1 VKKSSAA
8 QPSPRRKPV
17 HRETAPVI
25 ARVAG
30 VDDRGHL
37 LVQMPAG
44 PARPC
49 IARVS
54 ASLAGHG
61 REAAFWK
68 GRDVVVV
75 SDGDGAPVVVDLVEA
90 TLAPKPRRPA
100 SSRNEAVVDGKHVR
114 FDAHDSVVL
123 RCGNASI
130 SLMRDGTVQIR
141 GKYISSRASGTNR
154 IWGGSVQMN

>member
-1 VKKSSAA
+1 VKKTSAA
-8 QPSPRRKPV
+8 QLSPRRKPV
-17 HRETAPVI
+17 HRETEPVI
-25 ARVAG
+25 ARVTG
-30 VDDRGHL
+30 VDERGHL
-37 LVQMPAG
+37 RVQMPAS

-49 IARVS
+49 RARIS
-54 ASLAGHG
+54 ASLAAVG
-61 REAAFWK
+61 RDAAFWK
-68 GRDVVVV
+68 DRDVIVA
-75 SDGDGAPVVVDLVEA
+75 SDADGTPVVVDLVEEA
-90 TLAPKPRRPA
+90 LAPKPRTPA
-100 SSRNEAVVDGKHVR
+100 VSRNEAVVDGKRVR